1 MLKIALQAYSF
12 ADLLELQPKLSRLVV
27 ECQGWI
33 LDEIPVSLAA
43 FRMRFEIG
51 LDDFSEMYGA
61 LQQAELHFTPAAH
74 RSLTEMCLCRKHR
87 SHLPDADHVQIVWVD
102 LHVRTIQEPQ
112 EHYRRFLRALPV

>member
-1 MLKIALQAYSF
+1 MLKIVLQAYSS
-12 ADLLELQPKLSRLVV
+12 DNLLDLQPKLSRLVV
-27 ECQGWI
+27 ESQGWI

-61 LQQAELHFTPAAH
+61 LQQAELQFTPASH

-102 LHVRTIQEPQ
+102 LHVMTLGEPQ
-112 EHYRRFLRALPV
+112 DRYRRFLRALPV